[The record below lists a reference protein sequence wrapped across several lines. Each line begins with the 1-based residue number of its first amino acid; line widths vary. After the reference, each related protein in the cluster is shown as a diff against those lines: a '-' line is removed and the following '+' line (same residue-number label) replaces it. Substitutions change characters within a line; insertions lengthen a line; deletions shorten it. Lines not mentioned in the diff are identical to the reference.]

1 MSWIPHSFCEALHD
15 VTTWE
20 WHRVRLQSNSVVTI
34 SLLDKH
40 HFQHLCPWCQT
51 ANCSFILL
59 GRPKDG
65 RVCSQ
70 LSVCFL
76 RSLILYFYLLSVAG
90 FRESIFFK
98 LTRRAFSLLP
108 NWWNGFQEKREGGY
122 FGFESFHYIF
132 FSLVHILCTWQ
143 AKWLDSAESVL
154 RSQSLFCSIYKGK
167 YNPAVGKT

>member
-1 MSWIPHSFCEALHD
+1 METFVWLNFVKNVFIWIQVTSQMSWIPHSFCEALHD

-20 WHRVRLQSNSVVTI
+20 WHRVRLQSNSVVTS

-40 HFQHLCPWCQT
+40 HCQHLCPWCQT
-51 ANCSFILL
+51 ANRSFILL

-98 LTRRAFSLLP
+98 LTRHAFSLLP
-108 NWWNGFQEKREGGY
+108 NWWNGFQETREGGY

-132 FSLVHILCTWQ
+132 FSLYTSF
-143 AKWLDSAESVL
+143 ALDK
-154 RSQSLFCSIYKGK
+154 QNDWIQ
-167 YNPAVGKT
+167 

>member
-132 FSLVHILCTWQ
+132 FFPCTHPLHLTSKMIGFSRKCAQKSESLLQHL
-143 AKWLDSAESVL
+143 
-154 RSQSLFCSIYKGK
+154 
-167 YNPAVGKT
+167 

>member
-20 WHRVRLQSNSVVTI
+20 WHRVRLQSNSVVTS

-70 LSVCFL
+70 QSVCFL

-90 FRESIFFK
+90 FRESIFLSWQDMLFLYCQTGEMVSK
-98 LTRRAFSLLP
+98 RK
-108 NWWNGFQEKREGGY
+108 EKGGILVLKASTTFFFPLY
-122 FGFESFHYIF
+122 TSF
-132 FSLVHILCTWQ
+132 
-143 AKWLDSAESVL
+143 ALDK
-154 RSQSLFCSIYKGK
+154 QNDWIQ
-167 YNPAVGKT
+167 